1 MSNYIYLEDSINL
14 PLLDKDL
21 LFVDPYRIVLSS
33 DNRDQI
39 LSSID
44 VDIKHQILIGWT
56 TRESISYPRFNLATY
71 FYKLKRNSK
80 INILPNGKSALD
92 TETLFDSRSSEL
104 YTASEKYN
112 RVYLFWSGG
121 IDSTLMLAS
130 VLKNWTNI
138 EKLTVVLNHFS
149 IEEHPLFYQKYIKDQ
164 LSIINTDD
172 FFNRVIGFDHN
183 NIYVTGNFGDPLIT
197 FDGFNN
203 FNSQYPGISNM
214 PWKTNI
220 DTIIKYY
227 SVNSNKK
234 LAVYTV
240 SQIIKTSSEA
250 QIPLE
255 TVHDFLWW
263 VNYNWGYDTDLNYK
277 LWQYQ
282 DLSSDIDTKKFIEE
296 NIFFWFN
303 SLECQNWAVSL
314 SGTDQRN
321 SKYAFKKYIYDFD
334 KDKQYFRYKKK
345 EYSTPKNPQVI
356 KNKQIL
362 AVDFDYNMYYRN
374 VKI

>member
-1 MSNYIYLEDSINL
+1 MNTGLKEEYKLQTEHGDYILCS
-14 PLLDKDL
+14 KD
-21 LFVDPYRIVLSS
+21 
-33 DNRDQI
+33 
-39 LSSID
+39 
-44 VDIKHQILIGWT
+44 H
-56 TRESISYPRFNLATY
+56 RFMVHRKKKNEY
-71 FYKLKRNSK
+71 NKMIRFYKLKRNSK

-92 TETLFDSRSSEL
+92 TETLFDSRSLAL

-130 VLKNWTNI
+130 VLKNWTNT

-149 IEEHPLFYQKYIKDQ
+149 IEEHPLFYQTYIKDR
-164 LSIINTDD
+164 LLIINTDD

-227 SVNSNKK
+227 SANSNKK

-321 SKYAFKKYIYDFD
+321 GKYAFKKYIYDFD
-334 KDKQYFRYKKK
+334 KDEQYFRYKKK

-356 KNKQIL
+356 KNKQVL
-362 AVDFDYNMYYRN
+362 AVDSDYNLYYRN
-374 VKI
+374 IKL